1 MAGNKINIQ
10 DIIDEV
16 SAKERFSF
24 LDGDRNSVLERARNC
39 AKLTIPSILPDSGH
53 TETTDLDTPYQ
64 AVGSRLVNNLSA
76 KLLLSLLPP
85 NNSFFRLLISEDIK
99 NQIEA
104 QDAANAQ
111 QQQQPGF
118 LQQTPTNTGML
129 SQVEAQLVKVEQ
141 QILKQIEREA
151 LRVPTFEAIKSLIVT
166 GNSMCY
172 KTDVGLKTYKLSNYV
187 ILRDFKGQPIEIILK
202 ETTTKD
208 TLTPELL
215 NQLGEDVTD
224 RNTIDIYTRA
234 VFKNDV
240 WYEYQTVEEV
250 LVEGSETTYS
260 NDKNFPYIPL
270 RWTGVNGENYGRGLV
285 EQYLGDFRSLEALY
299 QMLLEASAVQARV
312 IFGKRP
318 GGQVDLDALNDAENG
333 ACIQGDL
340 EQDITTLRVDKNS
353 DLQIPMNMV
362 QDLTRRLEQ
371 AFLVASS
378 VARDSERTTATEIR
392 YMAADLEEALGGV
405 YSLLSLE
412 YQRPLANILLSQSKI
427 NLKQL
432 GLDVVIVTG
441 IDALGRNNDLERL
454 RQFNMF
460 LKELG
465 SPELVLQRLNIDN
478 YISMIGNALG
488 LETNSLV
495 KSTVQIQNEQAA
507 QQEQQLMMQ
516 GASGAV
522 DAGVQQLMPQQQ
534 QQTQS

>member
-104 QDAANAQ
+104 QDAANNQ

-141 QILKQIEREA
+141 QVLKQIEREA

-172 KTDVGLKTYKLSNYV
+172 KTEVGLKTYKLSNYV

-495 KSTVQIQNEQAA
+495 KSTAQIQNEQAA
-507 QQEQQLMMQ
+507 QQQQQLMMQ

-522 DAGVQQLMPQQQ
+522 DAGVQHLMPQQQ
-534 QQTQS
+534 QQPQA

>member
-111 QQQQPGF
+111 QQQQPVF

-129 SQVEAQLVKVEQ
+129 SQVEAELVKVEQ
-141 QILKQIEREA
+141 QVLKQIEREA

-353 DLQIPMNMV
+353 DLQIPMNMI

-534 QQTQS
+534 QQTQA

>member
-104 QDAANAQ
+104 QDAANNQ

-141 QILKQIEREA
+141 QVLKQIEREA

-412 YQRPLANILLSQSKI
+412 YQRPLANILLAQSKI

-495 KSTVQIQNEQAA
+495 KSTAQIQNEQAA
-507 QQEQQLMMQ
+507 QQQQQLMMQ

-534 QQTQS
+534 QQPQA